1 MLLVELHGYFA
12 KVVHQ
17 TKLTKLT
24 KITKL
29 TKLTKITKL
38 TKLTKLTKITK
49 LSILVTK
56 VNLILTLNP
65 PDLLPTQIME

>member
-1 MLLVELHGYFA
+1 MLLVELHGYYA

-29 TKLTKITKL
+29 TKLTKI

-65 PDLLPTQIME
+65 PDLLPTQIMA